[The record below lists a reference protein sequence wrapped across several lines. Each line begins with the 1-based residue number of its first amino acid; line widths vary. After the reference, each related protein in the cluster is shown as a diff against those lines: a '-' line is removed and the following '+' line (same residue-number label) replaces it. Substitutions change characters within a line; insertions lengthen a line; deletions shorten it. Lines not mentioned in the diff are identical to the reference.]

1 MRLHTESEKRL
12 ENIRLNPLRSPLAG
26 THFMSTTTII
36 IAVLVCLF
44 VLIAVTITL
53 QQMEK
58 NTSEK
63 NALIA
68 SLKTQTRNFQ
78 HLLDGFPDGLLNRD
92 LKLLVCQCI
101 AEGLEQLARLD
112 RKNPQYSQT
121 LRQLQEKM
129 AQLQAQGDGQTA
141 YQPLTNP
148 AQIQEV
154 QKLLSSLYN
163 VVQRLYQNKRLN
175 SAQAESYGKQVQ
187 RLATRIALDSNLAAA
202 QAALQ
207 NGKPRLAQHHYGIA
221 IEKMK
226 KDNADGQFTAQI
238 AACEQ
243 RHVDLEKV
251 ASAQPAQTELSNDW
265 KSVRTEKE
273 EPMKKSVYD

>member
-1 MRLHTESEKRL
+1 
-12 ENIRLNPLRSPLAG
+12 
-26 THFMSTTTII
+26 MSTTTII

-44 VLIAVTITL
+44 VLIAVAITL

-58 NTSEK
+58 STSEK

-68 SLKTQTRNFQ
+68 SLKAQTRNFQ
-78 HLLDGFPDGLLNRD
+78 HLLDGFPDGLLSRD

-101 AEGLEQLARLD
+101 AESLEQLSRLD
-112 RKNPQYSQT
+112 RKNPQHAQT
-121 LRQLQEKM
+121 LRQLQEKIT
-129 AQLQAQGDGQTA
+129 QLQAQSAAETA

-163 VVQRLYQNKRLN
+163 VVQRLFQNKRL
-175 SAQAESYGKQVQ
+175 SAAQADAYGKQVQ
-187 RLATRIALDSNLAAA
+187 RLATRIALDSNVAAA
-202 QAALQ
+202 QAAMQ

-243 RHVDLEKV
+243 RLVDIEKI
-251 ASAQPAQTELSNDW
+251 ASAQPTQTELSDDW
-265 KSVRTEKE
+265 KSVHTEKE
-273 EPMKKSVYD
+273 KPLKKSVYD

>member
-1 MRLHTESEKRL
+1 MRLHTKF
-12 ENIRLNPLRSPLAG
+12 ENPPTKFKFYTLRSLFAG
-26 THFMSTTTII
+26 IDFMSTTTII
-36 IAVLVCLF
+36 IAVLVCVF

-58 NTSEK
+58 STNEK

-68 SLKTQTRNFQ
+68 SLKAQTRNFQ
-78 HLLDGFPDGLLNRD
+78 HLLDGFPDGLLSRD

-101 AEGLEQLARLD
+101 AESLEQLSRLD
-112 RKNPQYSQT
+112 RKNPQYAQT
-121 LRQLQEKM
+121 LKQLQEKI
-129 AQLQAQGDGQTA
+129 AQLNAQGAGQTP

-154 QKLLSSLYN
+154 QKLLNSLYN
-163 VVQRLYQNKRLN
+163 VVQRLHQNKRLN
-175 SAQAESYGKQVQ
+175 AAQADAYGKEVQ

-221 IEKMK
+221 VDKMK

-238 AACEQ
+238 AVCEQ
-243 RHVDLEKV
+243 RVVELEKV
-251 ASAQPAQTELSNDW
+251 ASTQPTQNELSNDW

-273 EPMKKSVYD
+273 EPLKKSVYD

>member
-1 MRLHTESEKRL
+1 
-12 ENIRLNPLRSPLAG
+12 
-26 THFMSTTTII
+26 MSTTTIV

-44 VLIAVTITL
+44 VLIAVAVTL

-58 NTSEK
+58 SANEK

-68 SLKTQTRNFQ
+68 SLKAQTRNFQ
-78 HLLDGFPDGLLNRD
+78 HLLDGFPEGLLSRD

-101 AEGLEQLARLD
+101 AESLEQLSQLD
-112 RKNPQYSQT
+112 RKNPQHPQT
-121 LRQLQEKM
+121 LKQLQEKIG
-129 AQLQAQGDGQTA
+129 QLQSQAAVQTP

-163 VVQRLYQNKRLN
+163 VVQRLFQNKRLT
-175 SAQAESYGKQVQ
+175 AVQADTYGKQIQ

-207 NGKPRLAQHHYGIA
+207 NGKPRLAQHHYGVA
-221 IEKMK
+221 IDKMK
-226 KDNADGQFTAQI
+226 KDNVDGQFAAQI

-243 RHVDLEKV
+243 RVVELEKI
-251 ASAQPAQTELSNDW
+251 ASAQAVENELSDDW
-265 KSVRTEKE
+265 KSMRSEKE
-273 EPMKKSVYD
+273 EPLKKSIYD